1 MEVKRTVKGTGRMFV
16 LGVAFFSV
24 LLVGWEGHASDFS
37 PRRLDRSIRRLPPKV
52 RIGLEIAL
60 SDKLFG
66 QDPVKLQAFRDKLE
80 GLDRR
85 GLVKVGLGSYIVNAN
100 GDCNGCHT
108 WLPGNTN
115 WAPGGNPFQ
124 GQPKHIN
131 VAGYLAGGRVFQLP
145 PPPNGPGPVTSR
157 NLTPDKDGLPAG
169 MTEREFIELLRTG
182 REEDEPDKILQV
194 MPWPVIGEM
203 TNDDLKAI
211 YAFLSV
217 IPCVESTGHLCQ

>member
-1 MEVKRTVKGTGRMFV
+1 MKVKHVVKGMGWV
-16 LGVAFFSV
+16 VSLGVA
-24 LLVGWEGHASDFS
+24 LLSALLLLPAFNGEESDASS
-37 PRRLDRSIRRLPPKV
+37 SRRLDRSIRLLPQKA

-60 SDKLFG
+60 SPKLFG
-66 QDPVKLQAFRDKLE
+66 QDPVKLQAFLNNLE
-80 GLDRR
+80 RLDRR
-85 GLVKVGLGSYIVNAN
+85 GLLKVGLGSYIVNAS

-115 WAPGGNPFQ
+115 WASGGNPFQ

-131 VAGYLAGGRVFQLP
+131 VAGYLAGGRPF
-145 PPPNGPGPVTSR
+145 GPVTSA

-169 MTEREFIELLRTG
+169 MTEEEFIDLIRTG

-194 MPWPVIGEM
+194 MPWPVFGEM
-203 TNDDLKAI
+203 TNDDLKTI

-217 IPCVESTGHLCQ
+217 IPCVASTGHSCQ